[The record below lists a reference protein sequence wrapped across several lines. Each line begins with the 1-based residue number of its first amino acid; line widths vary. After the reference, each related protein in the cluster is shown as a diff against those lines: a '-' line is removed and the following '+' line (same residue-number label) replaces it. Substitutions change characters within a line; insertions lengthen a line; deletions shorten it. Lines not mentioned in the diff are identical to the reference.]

1 MFFRALLPLAVA
13 ALLFT
18 VTHGAVG
25 NPQLPPKGK
34 SFDHILI
41 IVLENTNY
49 ALAASDSILT
59 SLSQQGIVLT
69 NYHALT
75 HPSQPNYIASIAGDY
90 YGLNNDIV
98 TTIPANYTTIV
109 DLLEQKHL
117 TWKTYQE
124 DMPDVCAAQSEVSGL
139 YFQKHNPFVVHQS
152 IAKNATRCKNVV
164 PATQLSADLAAAA
177 AAAAAASTAATTGTS
192 GGASA
197 QLPNY
202 MYYTPNMINDGHN
215 TTVRDATK
223 WLSTFLPSLL
233 FNPAYQASNTLLVIT
248 FDETEDYFIQDNL
261 VYTLLLG
268 SSDSVI
274 PAALKNTTHSTP
286 ITPSFRL

>member
-1 MFFRALLPLAVA
+1 
-13 ALLFT
+13 
-18 VTHGAVG
+18 
-25 NPQLPPKGK
+25 
-34 SFDHILI
+34 
-41 IVLENTNY
+41 
-49 ALAASDSILT
+49 
-59 SLSQQGIVLT
+59 
-69 NYHALT
+69 
-75 HPSQPNYIASIAGDY
+75 
-90 YGLNNDIV
+90 
-98 TTIPANYTTIV
+98 
-109 DLLEQKHL
+109 KHL

-152 IAKNATRCKNVV
+152 IAKNSTRCKNVV

-177 AAAAAASTAATTGTS
+177 ASTAATTDTS
-192 GGASA
+192 GGASS

-233 FNPAYQASNTLLVIT
+233 SNPAYQASNTLLVIT

-274 PAALKNTTHSTP
+274 PAALKNTTDNTFYTHYSLLSTVEENWGLGNLGRNDANKELANVFYIVANKTEYKNVQVASVP
-286 ITPSFRL
+286 VFNETIPGFLTSAPHVSSSYSPSHANSQFTSSPSLAVAFITLLVSIIGFTLV